1 MRTGELAERAGV
13 SADTLRHYER
23 MGLLPSPQRSASG
36 YRLYPPASLD
46 RVRMIRRALAIGFSL
61 KELGRILRV
70 REQGGA
76 PCREVRA
83 MAGEKL
89 TQLERRIEEMIEL
102 QRLLKSILE
111 QWDKKLAGTPK
122 GVRAYLLEGLDRKST
137 RLNSSH
143 LGISYAVFC

>member
-1 MRTGELAERAGV
+1 MRSGKLAELAGV

-23 MGLLPSPQRSASG
+23 LGLLPPPQRSAGG
-36 YRLYPPASLD
+36 YRLYAPSALD

-76 PCREVRA
+76 PCREVRS

-89 TQLERRIEEMIEL
+89 TELEQRIEEMTAL
-102 QRLLKSILE
+102 QRLLKRLLA
-111 QWDKKLAGTPK
+111 QWDKKLSHTPK
-122 GVRAYLLEGLDRKST
+122 GSKAFLLEGLSK
-137 RLNSSH
+137 L
-143 LGISYAVFC
+143 

>member
-1 MRTGELAERAGV
+1 MRSGKLAELAGV

-23 MGLLPSPQRSASG
+23 LGLLPPPQRSAGG
-36 YRLYPPASLD
+36 YRLYAPSALD

-76 PCREVRA
+76 PCREVRS

-89 TQLERRIEEMIEL
+89 AELERKIEEMTAL
-102 QRLLKSILE
+102 QRLLKGLLA
-111 QWDKKLAGTPK
+111 QWDRKLSRTPK
-122 GVRAYLLEGLDRKST
+122 GSKAFLLEGLSK
-137 RLNSSH
+137 L
-143 LGISYAVFC
+143 

>member
-36 YRLYPPASLD
+36 YRLYPPAALD

-76 PCREVRA
+76 PCREVRS

-89 TQLERRIEEMIEL
+89 RELERKIEEMTAL
-102 QRLLKSILE
+102 QRLLKRLLA
-111 QWDKKLAGTPK
+111 QWDKKL
-122 GVRAYLLEGLDRKST
+122 
-137 RLNSSH
+137 SH
-143 LGISYAVFC
+143 

>member
-1 MRTGELAERAGV
+1 MRTGKLAELAQV

-23 MGLLPSPQRSASG
+23 IGLLPKPQRSAGG
-36 YRLYPPASLD
+36 YRIYPPAALD
-46 RVRMIRRALAIGFSL
+46 RVRMIRRALTIGFSL

-76 PCREVRA
+76 PCHEVRA

-89 TQLERRIEEMIEL
+89 AALERRIEEMIEL
-102 QRLLKSILE
+102 QRLLKDILK

-122 GVRAYLLEGLDRKST
+122 GVRAYLLEGLSKQ
-137 RLNSSH
+137 
-143 LGISYAVFC
+143 

>member
-1 MRTGELAERAGV
+1 MRSGKLAQLAGV

-23 MGLLPSPQRSASG
+23 MGMLPPPQRSAGG
-36 YRLYPPASLD
+36 YRLYPPSALD

-76 PCREVRA
+76 PCHEVRS

-89 TQLERRIEEMIEL
+89 RELEHRVEEMTAL
-102 QRLLKSILE
+102 QRLLKGLLA
-111 QWDKKLAGTPK
+111 QWDRKLSHTPK
-122 GVRAYLLEGLDRKST
+122 GSKAFLLEGLSK
-137 RLNSSH
+137 L
-143 LGISYAVFC
+143 

>member
-1 MRTGELAERAGV
+1 MRTGQLAELAGV

-23 MGLLPSPQRSASG
+23 LGLLPSPQRSAGG
-36 YRLYPPASLD
+36 YRLYPPAALD

-76 PCREVRA
+76 PCREVHA

-89 TQLERRIEEMIEL
+89 TQLERRIEEMIQL
-102 QRLLKSILE
+102 QRLLKGILA

-122 GVRAYLLEGLDRKST
+122 GVRAYLLEGLSKP
-137 RLNSSH
+137 
-143 LGISYAVFC
+143 

>member
-1 MRTGELAERAGV
+1 MRTGKLAALAGV

-23 MGLLPSPQRSASG
+23 MGLLPSPQRSAGG
-36 YRLYPPASLD
+36 YRLYPLTALD

-89 TQLERRIEEMIEL
+89 QQLERRIAEMIEL
-102 QRLLKSILE
+102 QGLLKSLLK
-111 QWDKKLAGTPK
+111 QWDKKLAGTPQ
-122 GVRAYLLEGLDRKST
+122 GVRAYLLEGLSKP
-137 RLNSSH
+137 
-143 LGISYAVFC
+143 

>member
-1 MRTGELAERAGV
+1 MRSGKLAQLAGV

-23 MGLLPSPQRSASG
+23 LGLLPSPQRSAGG
-36 YRLYPPASLD
+36 YRLYPPSALD

-83 MAGEKL
+83 MADQKL
-89 TQLERRIEEMIEL
+89 RELEDRIEEMTAL
-102 QRLLKSILE
+102 QRLLNGLLA
-111 QWDKKLAGTPK
+111 QWDKKLSHTPK
-122 GVRAYLLEGLDRKST
+122 GSKAFLLEGLSK
-137 RLNSSH
+137 L
-143 LGISYAVFC
+143 

>member
-1 MRTGELAERAGV
+1 MRTGKLAELAGV

-23 MGLLPSPQRSASG
+23 MGLLPSPPRTTSG
-36 YRLYPPASLD
+36 YRLYAPEALD

-61 KELGRILRV
+61 KELRSILRV

-89 TQLERRIEEMIEL
+89 NQLERRIEEMIEL
-102 QRLLKSILE
+102 QKLLKSLLT

-122 GVRAYLLEGLDRKST
+122 GVRAYLLEGLSKP
-137 RLNSSH
+137 
-143 LGISYAVFC
+143 